1 MLLALS
7 IGPPGEAFPRL
18 PTHLENVSE
27 SPSLAHEAIAQLHPR
42 YSSCHHPVTQRRRRA
57 IRPYPS
63 PLPLPPWRRPHASG
77 RCDWK
82 RPRSAWQSRHRRAP
96 ARPPVPCGRVTMRGW
111 LKNPHVTA
119 APSNPQA
126 PAYHGASRRDDRS
139 SRPQRYYQ
147 PRRAVNHRIDQPFAR
162 GRFLLSSG
170 IIALRPRSGFRLPR
184 SLARLS
190 LGVSSSS
197 LPRGGRLSHAS
208 ANLSTQQR
216 DTATA
221 HHQSDKILITWIIWD
236 LKTWTD
242 PSS

>member
-7 IGPPGEAFPRL
+7 IGPPGEAFPRP

-119 APSNPQA
+119 APSKPPGPSVPRCQPPRRPFVA
-126 PAYHGASRRDDRS
+126 AATLLPAETRGESPDRS
-139 SRPQRYYQ
+139 
-147 PRRAVNHRIDQPFAR
+147 AV
-162 GRFLLSSG
+162 
-170 IIALRPRSGFRLPR
+170 RPRSLPPLLWDYCVASAPRLPAS
-184 SLARLS
+184 SLAR
-190 LGVSSSS
+190 
-197 LPRGGRLSHAS
+197 
-208 ANLSTQQR
+208 
-216 DTATA
+216 TA
-221 HHQSDKILITWIIWD
+221 
-236 LKTWTD
+236 
-242 PSS
+242 